1 MMFLLAIVTFGAAL
15 GIAAYAIAASVAPNL
30 TKIRLALAGRSPLA
44 MALATEPLRVERRV
58 AVRRPAAAP
67 VRRPAPLRAAA

>member
-1 MMFLLAIVTFGAAL
+1 MFLLAIATFGAAL

-30 TKIRLALAGRSPLA
+30 AKIRLALAGRSPLA
-44 MALATEPLRVERRV
+44 TALAAEAPRVERRV
-58 AVRRPAAAP
+58 AVRRLAAAP